1 MIDVVAFGELLIDF
15 TPQERAVNGY
25 NLFQQNPGGAPANV
39 LAALAKLGKKTAFIG
54 KVGQDS
60 FGVYLQKELN
70 AQQIDTT
77 GLILSD
83 EVNTTLAFV
92 MLSDSGER
100 SFTFHRKPG
109 ADQMMNANEIDYSI
123 IANAKIFHFGS
134 VSLTHDPARTATC
147 EAVSFAKKSGLL
159 ISYDPNLRFDLWKDA
174 EEAKEI
180 ILGMMSYADIL
191 KISEEELEFLTGT
204 TVLEEGTERL
214 FTSYGNVLILVTL
227 GHKGCF
233 YRKGDTTGYIP
244 GFRVRTLDTTGA
256 GDAFLGGIHYQ
267 VLQIDKPLQELDSSE
282 IKKMI
287 TFGNAI
293 GAFVTTKKGAIPA
306 MPTLHEIHDLMNFS
320 K

>member
-1 MIDVVAFGELLIDF
+1 MTDVVAFGELLIDF
-15 TPQERAVNGY
+15 TPQERAMDGY

-54 KVGQDS
+54 KVGQDA

-92 MLSDSGER
+92 LLSKSGER

-109 ADQMMNANEIDYSI
+109 ADQMMNADEIDYSI

-147 EAVSFAKKSGLL
+147 EAVSFAKKSGSL
-159 ISYDPNLRFDLWKDA
+159 ISYDPNLRIDLWKDA

-180 ILGMMSYADIL
+180 ILGMMSYADIV

-204 TVLEEGTERL
+204 TVLETGTEQL
-214 FTSYGNVLILVTL
+214 LTSYGNALILVTL
-227 GHKGCF
+227 GHKGCY
-233 YRKGDTTGYIP
+233 YRRGEMTGYIQ

-267 VLQIDKPLQELDSSE
+267 ILQIDKPLQELGAID
-282 IKKMI
+282 IKNMI
-287 TFGNAI
+287 TFSNAI
-293 GAFVTTKKGAIPA
+293 GALVTTKNGAIPA
-306 MPTLHEIHDLMNFS
+306 MPILTEIHELMNFE
-320 K
+320 